1 MTLFMNTLAL
11 INFDLIKRT
20 EDLVGVVVWARI
32 RSLFQGASSTRLRL
46 LLLSQLLLLVNL
58 LTSRWRVA
66 PFAVWRRSWQPE
78 AAEWKSSK
86 LSTAASQKSSSLSLC
101 SFFFC
106 CCFFLSALALFKWKI
121 LFAYLRG
128 LNKSTPKALCASPA
142 HSFVFFLRSALM
154 SKQISLA

>member
-46 LLLSQLLLLVNL
+46 LLLSVLLLPLLLLLLLVNL
-58 LTSRWRVA
+58 LTSRRRVA

-86 LSTAASQKSSSLSLC
+86 LSTAVPQKSSSLTLLLLLLLLLSLC
-101 SFFFC
+101 FGTLQVENPFC
-106 CCFFLSALALFKWKI
+106 LFTW
-121 LFAYLRG
+121 
-128 LNKSTPKALCASPA
+128 P
-142 HSFVFFLRSALM
+142 
-154 SKQISLA
+154 

>member
-20 EDLVGVVVWARI
+20 EDVVGVVVWARI

-46 LLLSQLLLLVNL
+46 LLLSVLLLLLLLLLLVNL

-78 AAEWKSSK
+78 AAEWKKQQAEHSSASK
-86 LSTAASQKSSSLSLC
+86 EQLSPSSSAAASFSLLWHSSSGKSFLPIYVALTSQHRRRCAHHQHIPLS
-101 SFFFC
+101 S
-106 CCFFLSALALFKWKI
+106 S
-121 LFAYLRG
+121 
-128 LNKSTPKALCASPA
+128 CAQ
-142 HSFVFFLRSALM
+142 L
-154 SKQISLA
+154 

>member
-46 LLLSQLLLLVNL
+46 LLLSVLLLLLLLLLLVNL

-86 LSTAASQKSSSLSLC
+86 LSTAAPQKSSSLLLLLLLLLSLC
-101 SFFFC
+101 FGTLQVENPFC
-106 CCFFLSALALFKWKI
+106 LFTW
-121 LFAYLRG
+121 
-128 LNKSTPKALCASPA
+128 P
-142 HSFVFFLRSALM
+142 
-154 SKQISLA
+154 

>member
-46 LLLSQLLLLVNL
+46 LLLSVLLLLLLLLVNL

-86 LSTAASQKSSSLSLC
+86 LSTAVPQKSSSLLLLLLLLLSLC
-101 SFFFC
+101 FGTLQVENPFC
-106 CCFFLSALALFKWKI
+106 LFTW
-121 LFAYLRG
+121 
-128 LNKSTPKALCASPA
+128 P
-142 HSFVFFLRSALM
+142 
-154 SKQISLA
+154 

>member
-1 MTLFMNTLAL
+1 MNTLAL

-20 EDLVGVVVWARI
+20 EDLVGVVVWPRI

-46 LLLSQLLLLVNL
+46 LLLLVLLLLLLLLLLLVNL

-86 LSTAASQKSSSLSLC
+86 LSTAVPQKSSSLSLSAAPSSSAAA
-101 SFFFC
+101 SFSLLWHSSSGKS
-106 CCFFLSALALFKWKI
+106 FLPIYVALTSQH
-121 LFAYLRG
+121 RRR
-128 LNKSTPKALCASPA
+128 CAHHQHIPLSSSCA
-142 HSFVFFLRSALM
+142 QL
-154 SKQISLA
+154 

>member
-32 RSLFQGASSTRLRL
+32 RSLFQGASSTRLKL
-46 LLLSQLLLLVNL
+46 LLLLVLLLLLLLPLLLLVNL

-86 LSTAASQKSSSLSLC
+86 LSTAVPQKSSSLSLLLLLLLLLLSLC
-101 SFFFC
+101 FGTLQVENPFC
-106 CCFFLSALALFKWKI
+106 LFTW
-121 LFAYLRG
+121 
-128 LNKSTPKALCASPA
+128 S
-142 HSFVFFLRSALM
+142 
-154 SKQISLA
+154 

>member
-46 LLLSQLLLLVNL
+46 LLLLVLLLLLLLLLLLVNL

-86 LSTAASQKSSSLSLC
+86 AEHSSASKEQLSSPSAAASFSLLWHSSSGKSFLPIYVALTSQHRRRCAHHQHIPLS
-101 SFFFC
+101 SH
-106 CCFFLSALALFKWKI
+106 
-121 LFAYLRG
+121 
-128 LNKSTPKALCASPA
+128 CAQ
-142 HSFVFFLRSALM
+142 L
-154 SKQISLA
+154 

>member
-1 MTLFMNTLAL
+1 MNTLAL

-46 LLLSQLLLLVNL
+46 LLLSVLLLLLLLLLLLVNL

-86 LSTAASQKSSSLSLC
+86 LSTAVPQKSSSLASSSAAASFSLLWHSSSGK
-101 SFFFC
+101 SFLPIYVALTSQHRRRC
-106 CCFFLSALALFKWKI
+106 AHHQHIPLS
-121 LFAYLRG
+121 
-128 LNKSTPKALCASPA
+128 SSCAQ
-142 HSFVFFLRSALM
+142 L
-154 SKQISLA
+154 